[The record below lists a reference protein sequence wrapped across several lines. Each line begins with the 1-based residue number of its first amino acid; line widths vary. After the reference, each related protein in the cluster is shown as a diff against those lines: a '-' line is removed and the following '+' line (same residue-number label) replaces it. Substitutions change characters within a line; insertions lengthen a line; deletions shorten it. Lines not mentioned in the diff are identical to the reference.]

1 VCCSFCAHTLLDSTT
16 VLRKYIH
23 RLAALNKMQ
32 VRRISLYGI
41 MASCTVLRHGRT
53 VHSPALCTML
63 SIRHV
68 LDWLTSSLWVHQQR
82 LILRRSC
89 QAARATPITA
99 PRSREYCP
107 WSYQGH
113 GFTLE
118 RDPATAQSAPN
129 YFHQMQAAC
138 FTFHSRTSSLPLIHH
153 RPQLRQPVRRSM
165 WLELRQK
172 SSYRY
177 LQRYL
182 HFRKPLPHLPPH

>member
-1 VCCSFCAHTLLDSTT
+1 MCCSFCAHTLLDSTT

-99 PRSREYCP
+99 PPKS
-107 WSYQGH
+107 GI
-113 GFTLE
+113 
-118 RDPATAQSAPN
+118 
-129 YFHQMQAAC
+129 
-138 FTFHSRTSSLPLIHH
+138 LPLVIPRSWVHLGKG
-153 RPQLRQPVRRSM
+153 PSYCTKCTQLFPSNAGCM
-165 WLELRQK
+165 F
-172 SSYRY
+172 Y
-177 LQRYL
+177 L
-182 HFRKPLPHLPPH
+182 P